1 MEPVMT
7 GQSLRRPV
15 TDEERAHRAGKRR
28 ADLRQAIWEASQSM
42 GTDEIADFVGGVLCE
57 IDTDAP

>member
-1 MEPVMT
+1 MDH
-7 GQSLRRPV
+7 V
-15 TDEERAHRAGKRR
+15 TASPAVLVADVSQERAHRAGKRR

>member
-7 GQSLRRPV
+7 GQSQRRPV
-15 TDEERAHRAGKRR
+15 TDEERAHRDGKRR
-28 ADLRQAIWEASQSM
+28 ADLRHAVWEASQSM
-42 GTDEIADFVGGVLCE
+42 GTDEIADFVVGVLCE